1 MMSAKAESRRAK
13 TRNSRR
19 QEEIEMSVHRVLTV
33 LAATALTII
42 AGAAPVWSLYTG
54 GAGHSGLTA
63 ITGRGSGQV
72 VVSPVPGG
80 AGSFDVEITVNI
92 HGAEPNTTFS
102 IVRAPD
108 FTPNGVCTGSFVPFG
123 EILTTSV
130 GGSGATHF
138 QFHRDGFAAGV
149 EFDVVFRAL
158 GSDGSILESDCM
170 EVSIK

>member
-1 MMSAKAESRRAK
+1 MMSPQKQRAG
-13 TRNSRR
+13 TRKRAILA
-19 QEEIEMSVHRVLTV
+19 QEEIEMSIHRVLTV
-33 LAATALTII
+33 VAATALTII
-42 AGAAPVWSLYTG
+42 AGAAPVWSLYAG
-54 GAGHSGLTA
+54 GVGHSELTA

-123 EILTTSV
+123 ESLTTSE

-158 GSDGSILESDCM
+158 GSDGSIPESNCM
-170 EVSIK
+170 EVRIK